1 MLIHRVVKAVWASGA
16 VGLVLAAA
24 LGAVPAP
31 LHATEIAW
39 HSTSELTYYCPPNWR
54 REGTVM
60 LETGEDAS
68 FVAYGT
74 IYARDD
80 KGIMPYKAEYVF
92 RFDDGSTI
100 TAHVAGSADT
110 PADANGGVG
119 EIVFGTGRY
128 DGIAG
133 KISAT
138 GRPSDS
144 SGAAEWVCTYS
155 LPNQ

>member
-1 MLIHRVVKAVWASGA
+1 MLMPAVCEGSMG
-16 VGLVLAAA
+16 VGCVRF
-24 LGAVPAP
+24 GPCGCIGGCSAP
-31 LHATEIAW
+31 VHATEIAW
-39 HSTSELTYYCPPNWR
+39 HSTSELTYFCPPNWR
-54 REGTVM
+54 REGTVV

-100 TAHVAGSADT
+100 TAHVAGGADT
-110 PADANGGVG
+110 PAAANGGTG
-119 EIVFGTGRY
+119 EIVFGTGRF

-138 GRPSDS
+138 GGPSDS
-144 SGAAEWVCTYS
+144 AGSAEWVCSYS
-155 LPNQ
+155 LPNP